1 MNELGN
7 FSDKIFF
14 RYTINDK
21 LMLIQFDSKLDL
33 VENENVESHIFWAFI
48 KSVSIGSYL
57 MYSIGCYNEEKDD
70 FLWKQLVLVT
80 YFTLN
85 YLCKSFP
92 FRLTI
97 C

>member
-1 MNELGN
+1 
-7 FSDKIFF
+7 
-14 RYTINDK
+14 
-21 LMLIQFDSKLDL
+21 MLIQFDSKLDL